1 MAKTDFQSVDDYIAS
16 QPEEVQAILE
26 LVRGAILKAVPGAEE
41 VVSYKM
47 PTYKLQGEP
56 VLFFAGW
63 KRHYSLYPA
72 GDPVVA
78 AFKKE
83 LAPYQV
89 NRGTIRFPLS
99 EPVPVKLIERIAKF
113 RVLKFVGVE
122 WIGAVGGSRFRVVNL
137 VRRRDEKETIR
148 SEQAPGFD

>member
-1 MAKTDFQSVDDYIAS
+1 VAKTDFQSVDDYIAS

-63 KRHYSLYPA
+63 KRHYSLYPV

-113 RVLKFVGVE
+113 RAMEVAGREISASKK
-122 WIGAVGGSRFRVVNL
+122 R
-137 VRRRDEKETIR
+137 
-148 SEQAPGFD
+148 